1 MKQNTTQFKWLSLGI
16 ILLAFLFGG
25 QNALNAQYR
34 NKTEEYRAITAWVYD
49 YGQATP
55 IKIKVKDGEVVA
67 YQNIDSVEADTRKR
81 QTENWINIVPSATVV
96 KTSGYEDGN
105 LARKHEYKAKLRV
118 ANGFRN
124 NYLTVYL

>member
-1 MKQNTTQFKWLSLGI
+1 MKHTTTRLKWLSLGM

-25 QNALNAQYR
+25 QDSLNAQTK
-34 NKTEEYRAITAWVYD
+34 NKAEDYRAIIAWVYD

-55 IKIKVKDGEVVA
+55 IKSKGTDGDVVA
-67 YQNIDSVEADTRKR
+67 YQNIDNDKVDARR
-81 QTENWINIVPSATVV
+81 QNENWINIVPSATVV
-96 KTSGYEDGN
+96 KTSGHEDGN
-105 LARKHEYKAKLRV
+105 LARKHEYKAKMRV

>member
-1 MKQNTTQFKWLSLGI
+1 MKHTTTRLKWLSLGM

-25 QNALNAQYR
+25 QDSLNAQTK
-34 NKTEEYRAITAWVYD
+34 NKAEDYRAIIAWVYD

-67 YQNIDSVEADTRKR
+67 YQNIDNDKVDARR
-81 QTENWINIVPSATVV
+81 QNENWINIVPSATVV
-96 KTSGYEDGN
+96 KTSGHEDGN
-105 LARKHEYKAKLRV
+105 LARKHEYQAKMRV

>member
-1 MKQNTTQFKWLSLGI
+1 MKQNTNRFKWIALCLL
-16 ILLAFLFGG
+16 LLAFLYGG
-25 QNALNAQYR
+25 EATLNAQTNVKNRTDDYR
-34 NKTEEYRAITAWVYD
+34 TIVAWIYD

-67 YQNIDSVEADTRKR
+67 YQLSNDKEDPRKQEDS
-81 QTENWINIVPSATVV
+81 WINIIPSATVV

-118 ANGFRN
+118 GDGFRN
-124 NYLTVYL
+124 NYILVYL

>member
-1 MKQNTTQFKWLSLGI
+1 MKQNTVRLKWLSLGI
-16 ILLAFLFGG
+16 LLLAFLFGG
-25 QNALNAQYR
+25 QDNLNAQTK
-34 NKTEEYRAITAWVYD
+34 NKAEDYRAIIAWVYD

-67 YQNIDSVEADTRKR
+67 YQNIDNDNVDTRKK
-81 QTENWINIVPSATVV
+81 QDENWINIVPSATIV
-96 KTSGYEDGN
+96 KTSGHEDGN

-124 NYLTVYL
+124 NHLMVYI